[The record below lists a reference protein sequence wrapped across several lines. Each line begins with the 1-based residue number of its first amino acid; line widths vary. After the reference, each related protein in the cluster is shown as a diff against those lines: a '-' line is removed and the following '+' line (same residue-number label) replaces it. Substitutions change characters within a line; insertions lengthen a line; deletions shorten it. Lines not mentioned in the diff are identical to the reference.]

1 MKFKDLTI
9 GTKLGLIFALV
20 LLLLIAVG
28 GMAILGMQRQVE
40 ESRNAQYLE
49 GLEVNITA
57 REVDHLQWA
66 NAVMRFLLET
76 EEHQFSTH
84 HEGKEKDHQLTVQTN
99 DHKCALGKWLYDPAT
114 TDLLRQK
121 APELLALLERM
132 KAPHKRLHDS
142 AARIKEVMAQ
152 HNGDKVAAGPAML
165 RVFQE
170 ETRPALQEVRNLMHE
185 AVATAR
191 ELADRESRRQA
202 EITASVRRNVILLT
216 LAALLAG
223 TTLSFLFARFLS
235 RQINQVTLFA
245 GQLAE
250 GDFTHTLPIDQKD
263 EVGKMA
269 AALNAMVAKIGTLVR
284 DINEE
289 TREINENANSLTG
302 ISGDLTAAATEASER
317 SSAVAAA
324 TEEMSTNMNTVAAAS
339 EQAATNVNI
348 VATATEEVT
357 GTVQQIARQ
366 TESARQITGN
376 AVQLSQNASVKVD
389 ALGAAAHDISKVTEV
404 ITEISEQTNLLAL
417 NATIEAARAGE
428 AGKGFAVVANEI
440 KELAKQTAEATQEI
454 RKQIE
459 AIQGS
464 TSETVDEI
472 KEITSVINQ
481 VNAIV
486 GEITTAIDEQASTTS
501 EISENVVQAAQGISE
516 VNENVAQSS
525 TVSREIADNISE
537 VSDIARG
544 LSDQGHRLSSASRDL
559 NQIIEKL
566 ESMVRR
572 FKVS

>member
-1 MKFKDLTI
+1 MKFNDLTI

-20 LLLLIAVG
+20 LLLLVAVG
-28 GMAILGMQRQVE
+28 GMTILGMQRQVE
-40 ESRNAQYLE
+40 ESKIAQYLE

-76 EEHQFSTH
+76 EDHQFGTVAD
-84 HEGKEKDHQLTVQTN
+84 ENNHQLTVQTD
-99 DHKCALGKWLYDPAT
+99 DHKCALGQWLYDPET
-114 TDLLRQK
+114 TELMRTR
-121 APELLALLERM
+121 APEILALLERM
-132 KAPHKRLHDS
+132 KGPHKRLHDS
-142 AARIKEVMAQ
+142 ATTIAEVLAK
-152 HNGDKVAAGPAML
+152 HDGDKVAAGPAML
-165 RVFQE
+165 RIFQQ
-170 ETRPALQEVRNLMHE
+170 ETRPALREVRGLMHE

-191 ELADRESRRQA
+191 ELTEQESRRQEQLA
-202 EITASVRRNVILLT
+202 ASIRRNVILLT
-216 LAALLAG
+216 LLALVTG
-223 TTLSFLFARFLS
+223 TVLSFFFARFLS
-235 RQINQVTLFA
+235 RQINQVTSFA

-263 EVGKMA
+263 EVGRMA
-269 AALNAMVAKIGTLVR
+269 AALNAMVEKIGTLIS
-284 DINEE
+284 DINGE
-289 TREINENANSLTG
+289 TEEINENADALTA
-302 ISGDLTAAATEASER
+302 ISGELTTAATEASER
-317 SSAVAAA
+317 SSAVAVA
-324 TEEMSTNMNTVAAAS
+324 TEEMSANMNTVAAAS

-366 TESARQITGN
+366 TENARQITGN
-376 AVQLSQNASVKVD
+376 AVTLSQNASNKVD

-486 GEITTAIDEQASTTS
+486 GEITTAIDEQASTTA

-525 TVSREIADNISE
+525 SVSSEIAGNIAE
-537 VSDIARG
+537 VSDIAHG
-544 LSDQGHRLSSASRDL
+544 LSEQGQRVNAASREL
-559 NQIIEKL
+559 KEIIDKL
-566 ESMVRR
+566 QSMVRR

>member
-9 GTKLGLIFALV
+9 GTKLGLIFSLV

-28 GMAILGMQRQVE
+28 SVAILGMQQQVR
-40 ESRNAQYLE
+40 ESKNARYLE
-49 GLEVNITA
+49 EMEVALTA
-57 REVDHLQWA
+57 GEVDHLEWA
-66 NAVMRFLLET
+66 NKVMRFLLET
-76 EEHQFSTH
+76 EEHQFGTPSDEQH
-84 HEGKEKDHQLTVQTN
+84 HQLAVETN
-99 DHKCALGKWLYDPAT
+99 DHKCALEKWLHDPAT
-114 TDLLRQK
+114 AELLRRK
-121 APELLALLERM
+121 APEILALLERM

-142 AARIKEVMAQ
+142 AATIRTIMAR
-152 HNGDKVAAGPAML
+152 HNGNKVEAGPAML
-165 RVFQE
+165 KVFRE
-170 ETRPALQEVRNLMHE
+170 ETGPALREVRALIHE
-185 AVATAR
+185 AVTTAR
-191 ELADRESRRQA
+191 ELAARETRRQ
-202 EITASVRRNVILLT
+202 EQLTAAIRRNVVLLT
-216 LAALLAG
+216 LVALAAG
-223 TTLSFLFARFLS
+223 TLFCFLFARFLG
-235 RQINQVTLFA
+235 RQINQVTRFA

-250 GDFTHTLPIDQKD
+250 GDFTRTLPISQKD

-284 DINEE
+284 EINDE

-317 SSAVAAA
+317 SSSVAAA
-324 TEEMSTNMNTVAAAS
+324 TEEMSANMNTVAAAS

-366 TESARQITGN
+366 TESAREITGN

-537 VSDIARG
+537 VSEIARG
-544 LSDQGHRLSSASRDL
+544 LSDQGQRVSAASRDL
-559 NQIIEKL
+559 KKIIDKL

-572 FKVS
+572 FKVR